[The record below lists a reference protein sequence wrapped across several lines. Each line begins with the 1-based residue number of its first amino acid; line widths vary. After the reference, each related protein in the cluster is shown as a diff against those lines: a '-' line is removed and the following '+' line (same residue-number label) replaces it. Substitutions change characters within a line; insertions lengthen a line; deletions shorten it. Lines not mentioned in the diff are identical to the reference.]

1 MPTTFSTSEFDKHP
15 KRAGKSAAN
24 GPVFIS
30 KDGIHAYALIAI
42 QDYRRLGGP
51 GETILDVLAMPEYAD
66 FDFEFPRMGDE
77 LVQPADLS
85 D

>member
-1 MPTTFSTSEFDKHP
+1 MPTTFTTREFDKHP
-15 KRAGKSAAN
+15 KRARKAAAS

-30 KDGIHAYALIAI
+30 KDGIHAYALVAI
-42 QDYRRLGGP
+42 QEYRRLGGP
-51 GETILDVLAMPEYAD
+51 GETLLDVLAMPDYAD

-77 LVQPADLS
+77 LVQSADLS